1 MKKITALI
9 IILLIMAIP
18 VSALGGMPS
27 AGDKA
32 PDFSLKSMD
41 GKQISLSDFK
51 GKVLLIGLF
60 HICVPCMNQ
69 AMEFNKV
76 RDQLDEK
83 QVAILGINTNGDS
96 KEAIEDY
103 LSKFPNKVRFPY
115 LMDPSK
121 SFYKDY
127 LQREMPTVLI
137 IDKEGTLKERIPGVG
152 ADQLVP
158 YLKTMFQYEAM
169 GKQPF

>member
-1 MKKITALI
+1 MKKILLFI
-9 IILLIMAIP
+9 IVFGFMTGSAIAGVP
-18 VSALGGMPS
+18 AP
-27 AGDKA
+27 GDKA
-32 PDFSLKSMD
+32 PNFSLKTLD
-41 GKQISLSDFK
+41 GKQLSLSDMK
-51 GKVLLIGLF
+51 GKVVLIGMF

-158 YLKTMFQYEAM
+158 YLKKML
-169 GKQPF
+169 

>member
-1 MKKITALI
+1 MKKTILFI
-9 IILLIMAIP
+9 IFFGLLTGSAIAGSP
-18 VSALGGMPS
+18 KS
-27 AGDKA
+27 GDKA
-32 PDFSLKSMD
+32 PGFSLKTLS
-41 GKQISLSDFK
+41 GKQISLSDYK
-51 GKVLLIGLF
+51 GKVVLIGMF

-158 YLKTMFQYEAM
+158 YLKKML
-169 GKQPF
+169 

>member
-1 MKKITALI
+1 MKKTILFI
-9 IILLIMAIP
+9 IFFGFLTG
-18 VSALGGMPS
+18 SAS
-27 AGDKA
+27 AGSPKSGDKA
-32 PDFSLKSMD
+32 PGFSLKTLS
-41 GKQISLSDFK
+41 GKQISLSDYK
-51 GKVLLIGLF
+51 GKVVLIGMF

-158 YLKTMFQYEAM
+158 YLKKML
-169 GKQPF
+169 

>member
-1 MKKITALI
+1 MKKI
-9 IILLIMAIP
+9 ILFIMFFGLLAGSAIAGAP
-18 VSALGGMPS
+18 N

-32 PDFSLKSMD
+32 PKFSLKTLD
-41 GKQISLSDFK
+41 GKQISLSDFR
-51 GKVLLIGLF
+51 GKVVLIGMF

-115 LMDPSK
+115 LMDPS
-121 SFYKDY
+121 
-127 LQREMPTVLI
+127 
-137 IDKEGTLKERIPGVG
+137 
-152 ADQLVP
+152 
-158 YLKTMFQYEAM
+158 
-169 GKQPF
+169 